1 MTQLL
6 EMAKPEIE
14 QLENNRA
21 RIVFGP
27 LERGHGHT
35 LGNALRRLLLSSI
48 PGAAVV
54 EVRIKGV
61 QHECDTIEGVR
72 EDVIEILLN
81 LKDLAVQLLDSDEDA
96 EAVLALKQ
104 KGPAEVTASMFELP
118 AGAVVANPELY
129 LCTLTNSKTELDMQ
143 VKISIGRGFQ
153 AADQRESQEEKTIG
167 DLEVDATFS
176 PVRRVSYQVE
186 NVRVAGQTD
195 LDRLVLTLLTNGTV
209 SPSDAVGHAASLLQR
224 QLQPLAVLSSE
235 VEVEEQLDPIMTQ
248 PIESLDMEQRIAN
261 ILRENLKIDKVGDL
275 VRRTE
280 VELLETPRLATKSV
294 DKLKELLAERG
305 LMLGMSVPGWPED

>member
-14 QLENNRA
+14 QLENNRS

-96 EAVLALKQ
+96 EAVLTLSQ

-118 AGAVVANPELY
+118 AGVVVANPELY
-129 LCTLTNSKTELDMQ
+129 ICTLTNSKTELDMQ

-153 AADQRESQEEKTIG
+153 AADQRQTEEEKTIG

-195 LDRLVLTLLTNGTV
+195 LDRLVLTLVTNGTV
-209 SPSDAVGHAASLLQR
+209 SPSDAVGHAANLLQR

-235 VEVEEQLDPIMTQ
+235 VEVEEQIDPIMTQ

-261 ILRENLKIDKVGDL
+261 ILRDNLKIDKVGDL
-275 VRRTE
+275 VSRTE

-305 LMLGMSVPGWPED
+305 LMLGMSVPGWPEG